1 MIGPG
6 HADKTSLVLPDRL
19 LPPSNNFAIIISLQT
34 NLNKEPLHYILLPQ
48 IWLEVVQFP
57 KL

>member
-1 MIGPG
+1 MIGPV
-6 HADKTSLVLPDRL
+6 HADKFSLVPDRL
-19 LPPSNNFAIIISLQT
+19 LPPSNNFAIIICLQT

-57 KL
+57 KH